1 MIAIVDYG
9 MGNLRSA
16 QKAFEYVGLETIITE
31 DKGKLLDSRAIV
43 VPGVG
48 AFYDAMKNIRA
59 KGLDDIIAGEVKK
72 GKPVIGIC
80 LGMQLL
86 FERGFEVQECEG
98 LALLKGDILRI
109 PAEVKIPHMGWNQ
122 LESKGDGKLMKGIE
136 EAAYVYFVH
145 SYYAKAA
152 NPENVKAITSYGI
165 DIPAIVEQDNIFGL
179 QFHPEKSSNVGLKIL
194 DNFRRVIEC

>member
-16 QKAFEYVGLETIITE
+16 QKAFEYVGLEAIITD
-31 DKGKLLDSRAIV
+31 DKRKLLDAKAIV

-48 AFYDAMKNIRA
+48 AFYDAMENIRN
-59 KGLDDIIAGEVKK
+59 KGLDEIIVEEVKK

-86 FERGFEVQECEG
+86 FERGFEVRECEG

-122 LESKGDGKLMKGIE
+122 LKSKGEGKLLKDIDEG
-136 EAAYVYFVH
+136 AYVYFVH
-145 SYYAKAA
+145 SYYAKA
-152 NPENVKAITSYGI
+152 ENSADVKATTDYGI
-165 DIPAIVEQDNIFGL
+165 ELPAIVEQDNIFGL

-194 DNFRRVIEC
+194 ENFRRVI

>member
-16 QKAFEYVGLETIITE
+16 QKAFEYVGLEAIITD
-31 DKGKLLDSRAIV
+31 DKSKLLDAKAIV

-48 AFYDAMKNIRA
+48 AFYDAMENIRS
-59 KGLDDIIAGEVKK
+59 KGLDKIIVGEVKK

-86 FERGFEVQECEG
+86 FERGFEVRECEG

-122 LESKGDGKLMKGIE
+122 LKPQGEGILMKGID
-136 EAAYVYFVH
+136 EASYVYFVH
-145 SYYAKAA
+145 SYYANAA
-152 NPENVKAITSYGI
+152 NSSDVKATTDYGI
-165 DIPAIVEQDNIFGL
+165 EMPAIVERDNIFGL
-179 QFHPEKSSNVGLKIL
+179 QFHPEKSSDVGLKIL
-194 DNFRRVIEC
+194 ENFRRVI

>member
-16 QKAFEYVGLETIITE
+16 QKAFEYVGLEAIITD
-31 DKGKLLDSRAIV
+31 DKSKLLDAMAIV

-48 AFYDAMKNIRA
+48 AFYDAMENIRS
-59 KGLDDIIAGEVKK
+59 KGLDKIIVGEVKK

-122 LESKGDGKLMKGIE
+122 LKPQGEGILMTGIE
-136 EAAYVYFVH
+136 EASYVYFVH
-145 SYYAKAA
+145 SYYANAA
-152 NPENVKAITSYGI
+152 NSSDVKATTDYGI
-165 DIPAIVEQDNIFGL
+165 EMPAIVERDNIFGL
-179 QFHPEKSSNVGLKIL
+179 QFHPEKSSDVGLKIL
-194 DNFRRVIEC
+194 ENFRRVI